1 MPHSRVGTSIAM
13 TDQAISGGSR
23 ARPKRQWSF
32 YDKEVQGVIWQIVT
46 LTLVIGIGYWLYS
59 NMIYNLQNQNI
70 RTGFEFL
77 EREAGFAIGESL
89 IDYSAASTYARALT
103 VGLLN
108 TLLVAAI
115 GIVLATVLGVFIG
128 IASLSRNWLVQ
139 QLTGVY
145 IHVLRNIPVLLQLL
159 FWWLLLLNDRF
170 TQSAQ
175 PRSNPGGTVT
185 PLVGDVYITNSG
197 VYYPA
202 ATDYRFWLV
211 IWGGILLALVLGFV
225 VGQMSKRK
233 QAETG
238 QTLPVGLITLG
249 LVIALPLAG
258 WLAIGA
264 PWDWEMPKA
273 NRFRLSGGANLSP
286 EFLAL
291 LFGLAVY
298 TSAFIAQ
305 IVRAGIMAV
314 PKGQTE
320 AARAIGLKEGVI
332 MRQVILPQALR
343 VIIPP
348 TTSQYLNLTKNSSL
362 AVAIGYPDLV
372 NVGNTT
378 LNQTGQAPEAI
389 LIMMLVYLT
398 LSLLTSLFM
407 NIYNASIQLVER

>member
-1 MPHSRVGTSIAM
+1 M

-175 PRSNPGGTVT
+175 PRSNPDGTVT

-298 TSAFIAQ
+298 
-305 IVRAGIMAV
+305 
-314 PKGQTE
+314 
-320 AARAIGLKEGVI
+320 
-332 MRQVILPQALR
+332 
-343 VIIPP
+343 
-348 TTSQYLNLTKNSSL
+348 
-362 AVAIGYPDLV
+362 
-372 NVGNTT
+372 
-378 LNQTGQAPEAI
+378 
-389 LIMMLVYLT
+389 
-398 LSLLTSLFM
+398 
-407 NIYNASIQLVER
+407 

>member
-1 MPHSRVGTSIAM
+1 MIRIDGFREMADSAIGTGTKPRPSRSF
-13 TDQAISGGSR
+13 
-23 ARPKRQWSF
+23 SF
-32 YDKEVQGVIWQIVT
+32 YDKEVQGVFWQIVAFVVVVAT
-46 LTLVIGIGYWLYS
+46 GYWLFT
-59 NMIYNLQNQNI
+59 NMQYNLEKRDIQ
-70 RTGFEFL
+70 TGFQYL
-77 EREAGFAIGESL
+77 ERESGFAIGEHL
-89 IDYSAASTYARALT
+89 IEYSPASTYARAYV
-103 VGLLN
+103 VGILN
-108 TLLVAAI
+108 TLLVAAL
-115 GIVLATVLGVFIG
+115 GIFLATLLGVTIG
-128 IASLSRNWLVQ
+128 IASLSKNWLVR

-145 IHVLRNIPVLLQLL
+145 IHVLRNIPLLLQLI

-175 PRSNPGGTVT
+175 PRANPDGTVS
-185 PLVGDVYITNSG
+185 PIIGDIYITNSG

-202 ATDYRFWLV
+202 ANDYRFWPV
-211 IWGGILLALVLGFV
+211 IFGGIVLAFIGSWVLSIV
-225 VGQMSKRK
+225 SKRR

-238 QTLPVGLITLG
+238 QVLPVGWATLG
-249 LVIALPLAG
+249 MVIAFPIIG
-258 WLAIGA
+258 WIAIGA
-264 PWDWEMPKA
+264 PWDWSAPAA

-291 LFGLAVY
+291 LFGLAIY

-305 IVRAGIMAV
+305 IVRAGILAV

-372 NVGNTT
+372 NIGNTAI
-378 LNQTGQAPEAI
+378 NQTGQAPEGI
-389 LIMMLVYLT
+389 LIMMAVYLT

-407 NIYNASIQLVER
+407 NLYNASIQLVER

>member
-1 MPHSRVGTSIAM
+1 M

-89 IDYSAASTYARALT
+89 IHYSAASTYARALT

-175 PRSNPGGTVT
+175 PRSNPDGTVT
-185 PLVGDVYITNSG
+185 PLVGDVYISNSG

>member
-1 MPHSRVGTSIAM
+1 
-13 TDQAISGGSR
+13 
-23 ARPKRQWSF
+23 
-32 YDKEVQGVIWQIVT
+32 
-46 LTLVIGIGYWLYS
+46 
-59 NMIYNLQNQNI
+59 
-70 RTGFEFL
+70 
-77 EREAGFAIGESL
+77 
-89 IDYSAASTYARALT
+89 
-103 VGLLN
+103 
-108 TLLVAAI
+108 
-115 GIVLATVLGVFIG
+115 
-128 IASLSRNWLVQ
+128 
-139 QLTGVY
+139 
-145 IHVLRNIPVLLQLL
+145 
-159 FWWLLLLNDRF
+159 
-170 TQSAQ
+170 
-175 PRSNPGGTVT
+175 
-185 PLVGDVYITNSG
+185 
-197 VYYPA
+197 
-202 ATDYRFWLV
+202 
-211 IWGGILLALVLGFV
+211 
-225 VGQMSKRK
+225 
-233 QAETG
+233 
-238 QTLPVGLITLG
+238 
-249 LVIALPLAG
+249 
-258 WLAIGA
+258 
-264 PWDWEMPKA
+264 MPKA

-305 IVRAGIMAV
+305 IVRAGILAV

>member
-1 MPHSRVGTSIAM
+1 M

-46 LTLVIGIGYWLYS
+46 LTLVIAIGYWLYS

-175 PRSNPGGTVT
+175 PRSNPDGTVT

-378 LNQTGQAPEAI
+378 LNQTGQAPEVI

>member
-1 MPHSRVGTSIAM
+1 MADSALGTRQRV
-13 TDQAISGGSR
+13 
-23 ARPKRQWSF
+23 RPKRARSF
-32 YDKEVQGVIWQIVT
+32 YDKEVQGVIWQVVVLTIVFG
-46 LTLVIGIGYWLYS
+46 LGYWLYA
-59 NMIYNLQNQNI
+59 NMIYNLETRNI
-70 RTGFEFL
+70 QTGFDFL
-77 EREAGFAIGESL
+77 SRESGFAIGETL
-89 IDYSAASTYARALT
+89 IQYSPASSYLRAFV

-108 TLLVAAI
+108 TLLVSAI
-115 GIVLATVLGVFIG
+115 GIVLATIFGVFIG
-128 IASLSRNWLVQ
+128 IASLSKNWLVR

-145 IHVLRNIPVLLQLL
+145 IHVLRNIPVLLQLI

-175 PRSNPGGTVT
+175 PRSNPDGTVT
-185 PLVGDVYITNSG
+185 PLVGDVYVTNSG
-197 VYYPA
+197 IYYPA
-202 ATDYRFWLV
+202 ATDWRFWLV
-211 IWGGILLALVLGFV
+211 IWGGIIAALLAGWV
-225 VGQMSKRK
+225 VSMMSKRR

-238 QTLPVGLITLG
+238 QTLPVGMITLG
-249 LVIALPLAG
+249 LAVVLPLAG

-264 PWDWEMPKA
+264 PWDWDSPTP
-273 NRFRLSGGANLSP
+273 NRFRLSGGANLTP
-286 EFLAL
+286 EFLGL
-291 LFGLAVY
+291 LLGLAVY

-305 IVRAGIMAV
+305 IVRAGILAV

-320 AARAIGLKEGVI
+320 AARAIGLREGVI

-372 NVGNTT
+372 NIGNTT

-398 LSLLTSLFM
+398 LSLLTSVFM
-407 NIYNASIQLVER
+407 NLYNASIQLVER

>member
-1 MPHSRVGTSIAM
+1 M
-13 TDQAISGGSR
+13 TDSTIGSGVR
-23 ARPKRQWSF
+23 VRPKRQWSF
-32 YDKEVQGVIWQIVT
+32 YDKEVQGIIWQVVI
-46 LTLVIGIGYWLYS
+46 LGLVLGVGYWLYA
-59 NMIYNLQNQNI
+59 NMIYNLEKQNI
-70 RTGFEFL
+70 QTGFDFL

-89 IDYSAASTYARALT
+89 VEYSPASSYLRAFV

-108 TLLVAAI
+108 TLLVSSI
-115 GIVLATVLGVFIG
+115 GIVLATVLGVTIG
-128 IASLSRNWLVQ
+128 IASLSKNWLVR

-145 IHVLRNIPVLLQLL
+145 IHVLRNIPVLLQLI
-159 FWWLLLLNDRF
+159 FWWLFLLNDRF
-170 TQSAQ
+170 TQSAS
-175 PRSNPGGTVT
+175 PRMNESGSVEPLIGGIYV
-185 PLVGDVYITNSG
+185 TNSG
-197 VYYPA
+197 LFYPA
-202 ATDYRFWLV
+202 PADWRFWPV
-211 IWGGILLALVLGFV
+211 VFGAVVLALLIGW
-225 VGQMSKRK
+225 GASQMSKTR
-233 QAETG
+233 QAQTG

-249 LVIALPLAG
+249 AVIVLPVVG
-258 WLAIGA
+258 WLLIGA
-264 PWDWEMPKA
+264 PWEWNAPAA

-286 EFLAL
+286 EFMAL
-291 LFGLAVY
+291 LLGLAVY

-305 IVRAGIMAV
+305 IVRAGILAV

-362 AVAIGYPDLV
+362 AVAVGYPDLV
-372 NVGNTT
+372 NIGNTT

>member
-1 MPHSRVGTSIAM
+1 MADSAIGTR
-13 TDQAISGGSR
+13 QRG
-23 ARPKRQWSF
+23 RPKRTRSF
-32 YDKEVQGVIWQIVT
+32 YDKEVQGVIWQVVV
-46 LTLVIGIGYWLYS
+46 LTVVFGTGYWLYA
-59 NMIYNLQNQNI
+59 NMIFNLENRNI
-70 RTGFEFL
+70 QTGFDFL
-77 EREAGFAIGESL
+77 TREAGFAIGETL
-89 IDYSAASTYARALT
+89 IEYSPSSTYFRAFV

-108 TLLVAAI
+108 TLQVSAL
-115 GIVLATVLGVFIG
+115 GIILATILGVFIG
-128 IASLSRNWLVQ
+128 IASLSKNWLVR

-145 IHVLRNIPVLLQLL
+145 IHVLRNIPVLLQLI

-175 PRSNPGGTVT
+175 PRSNPDGTVA
-185 PLVGDVYITNSG
+185 PLIGDIYITNSG

-202 ATDYRFWLV
+202 ATDWRFWLV
-211 IWGGILLALVLGFV
+211 IWGGLIAALVAGWV
-225 VGQMSKRK
+225 VSQMSKRR

-238 QTLPVGLITLG
+238 QTLPVGLITAG
-249 LVIALPLAG
+249 LVVLLPLAG

-264 PWDWEMPKA
+264 PWEWNSPSP

-291 LFGLAVY
+291 LLGLAVY

-305 IVRAGIMAV
+305 IVRAGILAI

-320 AARAIGLKEGVI
+320 AARAIGLREGVI

-372 NVGNTT
+372 NIGNTT

-398 LSLLTSLFM
+398 LSLLTSLIM

>member
-1 MPHSRVGTSIAM
+1 MADSTIGTGTRVK
-13 TDQAISGGSR
+13 
-23 ARPKRQWSF
+23 PKRAFSF
-32 YDKEVQGVIWQIVT
+32 YDKEVQGVFWQIVAF
-46 LTLVIGIGYWLYS
+46 VIVVATGYWLFT
-59 NMIYNLQNQNI
+59 NMQYNLEKRDIQ
-70 RTGFEFL
+70 TGFQYL
-77 EREAGFAIGESL
+77 ERESGFAIGEHL
-89 IDYSAASTYARALT
+89 IEYSPASTYARAYV
-103 VGLLN
+103 VGILN
-108 TLLVAAI
+108 TLLVAAL
-115 GIVLATVLGVFIG
+115 GIFMATLLGVTIG
-128 IASLSRNWLVQ
+128 IASLSKNWLVR

-145 IHVLRNIPVLLQLL
+145 IHVLRNIPLLLQLI

-175 PRSNPGGTVT
+175 PRANPGGTVT
-185 PLVGDVYITNSG
+185 PLIGDIYVTNSG

-202 ATDYRFWLV
+202 ANDYRFWLV
-211 IWGGILLALVLGFV
+211 IFGGIVLAVIAGWVLSMV
-225 VGQMSKRK
+225 SKKR

-238 QTLPVGLITLG
+238 QVLPVGWATLG
-249 LVIALPLAG
+249 MAIAFPLIG
-258 WLAIGA
+258 WIAIGA
-264 PWDWEMPKA
+264 PWDWTAPEA

-291 LFGLAVY
+291 LFGLSIY

-305 IVRAGIMAV
+305 IVRAGILSV

-372 NVGNTT
+372 NIGNTAI
-378 LNQTGQAPEAI
+378 NQTGQAPEGI
-389 LIMMLVYLT
+389 LIMMAVYLT

-407 NIYNASIQLVER
+407 NLYNASIQLVER

>member
-1 MPHSRVGTSIAM
+1 MADS
-13 TDQAISGGSR
+13 AISSVSQ

-32 YDKEVQGVIWQIVT
+32 YDKEVQGVIWQVVI
-46 LTLVIGIGYWLYS
+46 LGLVFGIGYWLYA
-59 NMIYNLQNQNI
+59 NMIFNLEKRNI
-70 RTGFEFL
+70 QTGFEFL
-77 EREAGFAIGESL
+77 DREAGFAIGETL
-89 IDYSAASTYARALT
+89 VAYSPSSSYFRAFL

-108 TLLVAAI
+108 TLLVSAI

-128 IASLSRNWLVQ
+128 IASLSKNWLVR

-145 IHVLRNIPVLLQLL
+145 IHVLRNIPVLLQLI
-159 FWWLLLLNDRF
+159 FWWLFLLNDRF
-170 TQSAQ
+170 TQSAS
-175 PRSNPGGTVT
+175 PRSNEGGTVESLFGT
-185 PLVGDVYITNSG
+185 LYITNSG
-197 VYYPA
+197 VFYPA
-202 ATDYRFWLV
+202 PTDWRFWPA
-211 IWGGILLALVLGFV
+211 IFGGLAVALIAGWAA
-225 VGQMSKRK
+225 GQMSKRK

-238 QTLPVGLITLG
+238 QTLPVGLITVG
-249 LVIALPLAG
+249 LAIALPIVG
-258 WLAIGA
+258 WLMIGA
-264 PWDWEMPKA
+264 PWSWDVPAA

-291 LFGLAVY
+291 LLGLAVY

-305 IVRAGIMAV
+305 IVRAGILAV

-372 NVGNTT
+372 NIGNTT

>member
-1 MPHSRVGTSIAM
+1 M

-175 PRSNPGGTVT
+175 PRSNPDGTVT

>member
-1 MPHSRVGTSIAM
+1 M